1 MIGKCIKLKVKIML
15 NLIGVQN
22 AEAFMVPQPNLKAK
36 VVSYRLYI
44 VW

>member
-1 MIGKCIKLKVKIML
+1 ML

>member
-1 MIGKCIKLKVKIML
+1 MIGKYIKLKVKIML

-36 VVSYRLYI
+36 VISYRLYI